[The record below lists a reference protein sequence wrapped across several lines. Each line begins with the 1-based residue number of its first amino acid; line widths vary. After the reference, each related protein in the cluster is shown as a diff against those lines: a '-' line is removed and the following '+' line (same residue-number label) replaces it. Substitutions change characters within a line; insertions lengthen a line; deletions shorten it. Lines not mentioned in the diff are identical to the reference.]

1 MTLIPLP
8 DGRFSDSI
16 RMQPQG
22 GSQMSEQKE
31 GKRRITRRQALGLMG
46 GAALAAAVGCGDDEP
61 SSTATPSAT
70 RTSAGTTP
78 ARTTAAPAA
87 TATAEPVACIVT
99 PELTEGPYFV
109 DERLNRADIRSDP
122 TTGEVSEGVPLQL
135 ALTVLQVQ
143 GSSCTPISG
152 AAVDMWH
159 CDALGV
165 YSDVSG
171 AGQTDTTGQ
180 KFLRGYQLTDS
191 NGRVQFQTIFPG
203 WYRGRTPHIHFK
215 VRTDPDAQAGSEF
228 TSQLFFSE
236 STTAAVYS
244 QAPYNT
250 KGQADTTNS
259 TDGIFR
265 EEMVLA
271 LNQQG
276 GGYAGSY
283 HVGVS
288 A

>member
-1 MTLIPLP
+1 MT
-8 DGRFSDSI
+8 
-16 RMQPQG
+16 
-22 GSQMSEQKE
+22 EQKE

-46 GAALAAAVGCGDDEP
+46 GAALAAAVGCGDDDGASP
-61 SSTATPSAT
+61 TTSPAASRTA
-70 RTSAGTTP
+70 AGTTP
-78 ARTTAAPAA
+78 ARTTAAATG
-87 TATAEPVACIVT
+87 TATAEPVACVLT
-99 PELTEGPYFV
+99 PEQTEGPYFR
-109 DERLNRADIRSDP
+109 DERLNRSDIRPDP
-122 TTGEVSEGVPLQL
+122 TTGEVKEGVPLQL
-135 ALTVLQVQ
+135 SLTVSQVQ

-171 AGQTDTTGQ
+171 AGQSDTTGQ

-215 VRTDPDAQAGSEF
+215 VRTDPDAQSGSEF